1 MKIKAIEP
9 FFDLIAKVDRNIGD
23 EFEVAA
29 DRGLALTTKDNAAKR
44 PLCCVV
50 EAELKAE
57 AKKPRK
63 KAIK

>member
-1 MKIKAIEP
+1 MKIKAIEA
-9 FFDLIAKVDRNIGD
+9 FYDVIAKVNREIGD

-50 EAELKAE
+50 EVEPKAE
-57 AKKPRK
+57 AKKARK
-63 KAIK
+63 KKEV